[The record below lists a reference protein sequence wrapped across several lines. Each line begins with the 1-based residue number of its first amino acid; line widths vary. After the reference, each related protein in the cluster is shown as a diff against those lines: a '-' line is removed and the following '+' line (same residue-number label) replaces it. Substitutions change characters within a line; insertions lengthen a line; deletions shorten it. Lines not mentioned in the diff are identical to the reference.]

1 MTDIFLEKL
10 SFSYYEKEVLINIDM
25 DITTSS
31 TGLVGPNG
39 SGKTTILKLIGGL
52 LKNKHGNIRIDNK
65 LINSFTST
73 ELAKIF
79 AYVSQDK
86 EYTLGFSVEEVIE
99 MGRYPYLGTFSLIT
113 KNDQMIIDKT
123 IEILGLESLRKCNTE
138 ELSSGEK
145 QKVRIARALVQE
157 PNYILL
163 DEPTSNLDL
172 SNKILLLNILD
183 DITDLGV
190 RLLIT
195 SHDLEFIKQATDQS
209 YMINRGEILV
219 SGPSEEVIVRDN
231 IKKLYGLSVLPEWV
245 A

>member
-1 MTDIFLEKL
+1 MADIFLENL
-10 SFSYYEKEVLINIDM
+10 SFSYHEKEVVINIDM

-65 LINSFTST
+65 LITSFTST

-123 IEILGLESLRKCNTE
+123 VEILGLESLRKCNTE

-157 PNYILL
+157 PSYILL

-172 SNKILLLNILD
+172 ANKILLLNVLD

-195 SHDLEFIKQATDQS
+195 SHDLEFIKQATEQS
-209 YMINRGEILV
+209 YMINKGEILV

>member
-1 MTDIFLEKL
+1 MTDIFLENL
-10 SFSYYEKEVLINIDM
+10 SFSYYEKEVVINIDM

-123 IEILGLESLRKCNTE
+123 VEILGLESLRKCNTE
-138 ELSSGEK
+138 ELSSNE
-145 QKVRIARALVQE
+145 QE
-157 PNYILL
+157 F
-163 DEPTSNLDL
+163 
-172 SNKILLLNILD
+172 LD
-183 DITDLGV
+183 DI
-190 RLLIT
+190 
-195 SHDLEFIKQATDQS
+195 FDQ
-209 YMINRGEILV
+209 IILD
-219 SGPSEEVIVRDN
+219 IFN
-231 IKKLYGLSVLPEWV
+231 ASVANW
-245 A
+245 

>member
-10 SFSYYEKEVLINIDM
+10 SFSYYEKEVVINIDM

-99 MGRYPYLGTFSLIT
+99 MGRYPYLGTFSFIT

-138 ELSSGEK
+138 DLSSGEK

-172 SNKILLLNILD
+172 SNKILLLNVLH

>member
-1 MTDIFLEKL
+1 MTDIFLENL
-10 SFSYYEKEVLINIDM
+10 SFSYYEKEVVVNIDM

-123 IEILGLESLRKCNTE
+123 VEILGLESLRKCNTE

-172 SNKILLLNILD
+172 SNKILLLNVLD

>member
-1 MTDIFLEKL
+1 MTDIFLEKI
-10 SFSYYEKEVLINIDM
+10 SFSYYEKEVVINIDM

-65 LINSFTST
+65 LINSFSST

-172 SNKILLLNILD
+172 SNKILLLNILK
-183 DITDLGV
+183 I
-190 RLLIT
+190 
-195 SHDLEFIKQATDQS
+195 
-209 YMINRGEILV
+209 
-219 SGPSEEVIVRDN
+219 
-231 IKKLYGLSVLPEWV
+231 
-245 A
+245 

>member
-1 MTDIFLEKL
+1 MTDIFLEKI
-10 SFSYYEKEVLINIDM
+10 SFSYYEKEVVINIDM

-65 LINSFTST
+65 LINSFSST

>member
-1 MTDIFLEKL
+1 LTDIFLENL
-10 SFSYYEKEVLINIDM
+10 SFSYYEKEVVVNIDM

-31 TGLVGPNG
+31 TGIVGPNG

-65 LINSFTST
+65 LINYFTST

-123 IEILGLESLRKCNTE
+123 VEILGLESLRKCNTE

-172 SNKILLLNILD
+172 SNKILLLNVLD

>member
-10 SFSYYEKEVLINIDM
+10 SFSYYEKEVVINIDM

-52 LKNKHGNIRIDNK
+52 LKNKRGIIRIDNK

-99 MGRYPYLGTFSLIT
+99 M
-113 KNDQMIIDKT
+113 
-123 IEILGLESLRKCNTE
+123 C
-138 ELSSGEK
+138 
-145 QKVRIARALVQE
+145 
-157 PNYILL
+157 
-163 DEPTSNLDL
+163 
-172 SNKILLLNILD
+172 
-183 DITDLGV
+183 
-190 RLLIT
+190 
-195 SHDLEFIKQATDQS
+195 
-209 YMINRGEILV
+209 
-219 SGPSEEVIVRDN
+219 
-231 IKKLYGLSVLPEWV
+231 
-245 A
+245 

>member
-10 SFSYYEKEVLINIDM
+10 SFSYYEKEVVINIDM

-52 LKNKHGNIRIDNK
+52 LKNKRGIIRIDNK

-138 ELSSGEK
+138 DLSSGEK

-172 SNKILLLNILD
+172 SNKILLLNVLH

>member
-99 MGRYPYLGTFSLIT
+99 MGRYPYLGTFSFIT

-138 ELSSGEK
+138 DLSSGEK

-172 SNKILLLNILD
+172 SNKILLLNVLH

>member
-10 SFSYYEKEVLINIDM
+10 SFSYYEKEVVINIDM

-65 LINSFTST
+65 LINSFSST

-219 SGPSEEVIVRDN
+219 SGPSEDVIVRDN

>member
-1 MTDIFLEKL
+1 MTDIFLEKI
-10 SFSYYEKEVLINIDM
+10 SFSYYEKKVVINIDM

-65 LINSFTST
+65 LINSFSST

>member
-1 MTDIFLEKL
+1 MTDIFLEKI
-10 SFSYYEKEVLINIDM
+10 SFSYYEKKVVINIDM

-65 LINSFTST
+65 LINSFSST

-145 QKVRIARALVQE
+145 QKGRIARALVQE

>member
-10 SFSYYEKEVLINIDM
+10 SFSYYEKEVVINIDM

-39 SGKTTILKLIGGL
+39 SGKTTILKLIGGF
-52 LKNKHGNIRIDNK
+52 LKNKRGIIRIDNK

-138 ELSSGEK
+138 DLSSGEK

-172 SNKILLLNILD
+172 SNKILLLNVLH

>member
-1 MTDIFLEKL
+1 LTDIFLEKI
-10 SFSYYEKEVLINIDM
+10 SFSYYEKKVVINIDM

-52 LKNKHGNIRIDNK
+52 LKNKRGIIRIDNK

-138 ELSSGEK
+138 DLSSGEK

-172 SNKILLLNILD
+172 SNKILLLNVLH

>member
-1 MTDIFLEKL
+1 
-10 SFSYYEKEVLINIDM
+10 M

-52 LKNKHGNIRIDNK
+52 LKNKRGIIRIDNK

-138 ELSSGEK
+138 DLSSGEK

-172 SNKILLLNILD
+172 SNKILLLNVLH

>member
-1 MTDIFLEKL
+1 
-10 SFSYYEKEVLINIDM
+10 
-25 DITTSS
+25 
-31 TGLVGPNG
+31 
-39 SGKTTILKLIGGL
+39 
-52 LKNKHGNIRIDNK
+52 
-65 LINSFTST
+65 
-73 ELAKIF
+73 
-79 AYVSQDK
+79 
-86 EYTLGFSVEEVIE
+86 
-99 MGRYPYLGTFSLIT
+99 
-113 KNDQMIIDKT
+113 MIIDKT

-138 ELSSGEK
+138 DLSSGEK

-172 SNKILLLNILD
+172 SNKILLLNVLH

>member
-1 MTDIFLEKL
+1 M
-10 SFSYYEKEVLINIDM
+10 
-25 DITTSS
+25 
-31 TGLVGPNG
+31 
-39 SGKTTILKLIGGL
+39 IGGL
-52 LKNKHGNIRIDNK
+52 LKNKRGIIRIDNK

-138 ELSSGEK
+138 DLSSGEK

-172 SNKILLLNILD
+172 SNKILLLNVLH

>member
-1 MTDIFLEKL
+1 MTDIFLENL
-10 SFSYYEKEVLINIDM
+10 SFSYYEKEVVVNIDM

-31 TGLVGPNG
+31 TGIVGPNG

-65 LINSFTST
+65 LINYFTST

-123 IEILGLESLRKCNTE
+123 VEILGLESLRKCNTE

-172 SNKILLLNILD
+172 SNKILLLNVLD

>member
-10 SFSYYEKEVLINIDM
+10 SFSYYEKEVVINIDM

-52 LKNKHGNIRIDNK
+52 LKNKRGIIRIDNK

-172 SNKILLLNILD
+172 SNKILLLNVLH

>member
-1 MTDIFLEKL
+1 MTDIFLEKI
-10 SFSYYEKEVLINIDM
+10 SFSYYEKEVVINIDM

-65 LINSFTST
+65 LINSFSST

-138 ELSSGEK
+138 DLSSGEK

-172 SNKILLLNILD
+172 SNKILLLNVLH

>member
-1 MTDIFLEKL
+1 MTDIFLEKI
-10 SFSYYEKEVLINIDM
+10 SFSYYEKKVVINIDM

-52 LKNKHGNIRIDNK
+52 LKNKRGIIRIDNK

-138 ELSSGEK
+138 DLSSGEK

-172 SNKILLLNILD
+172 SNKILLLNVLH

>member
-1 MTDIFLEKL
+1 LTDIFLEKL

-138 ELSSGEK
+138 DLSSGEK

-172 SNKILLLNILD
+172 SNKILLLNVLH

>member
-1 MTDIFLEKL
+1 MADIFLEKL
-10 SFSYYEKEVLINIDM
+10 SFSYYEKEVVINIDM

-123 IEILGLESLRKCNTE
+123 IEILGLESLRICNTE
-138 ELSSGEK
+138 DLSSGEK

-172 SNKILLLNILD
+172 SNKILLLYVLH

>member
-1 MTDIFLEKL
+1 MTDIFLEKI
-10 SFSYYEKEVLINIDM
+10 SFSYYEKKVVINIDM

-209 YMINRGEILV
+209 YMINRGEILI

>member
-1 MTDIFLEKL
+1 LTDIFLEKI
-10 SFSYYEKEVLINIDM
+10 SFSYYEKKVVINIDM

-65 LINSFTST
+65 LINSFSST

>member
-1 MTDIFLEKL
+1 MAVIFLENL
-10 SFSYYEKEVLINIDM
+10 SFSYYEKEVVINIDM

-52 LKNKHGNIRIDNK
+52 LKNKRGIIRIDNK

-138 ELSSGEK
+138 DLSSGEK

-172 SNKILLLNILD
+172 SNKILLLNVLH

>member
-1 MTDIFLEKL
+1 MTDIFLEKI
-10 SFSYYEKEVLINIDM
+10 SFSYYEKKVVINIDM

-65 LINSFTST
+65 LINSFSST

-138 ELSSGEK
+138 DLSSGEK

-172 SNKILLLNILD
+172 SNKILLLNVLH

>member
-1 MTDIFLEKL
+1 MTDIFLEKI
-10 SFSYYEKEVLINIDM
+10 SFSYYEKEVVINIDM

-52 LKNKHGNIRIDNK
+52 LKNKRGIIRIDNK

-138 ELSSGEK
+138 DLSSGEK

>member
-1 MTDIFLEKL
+1 MTDIFLEKI
-10 SFSYYEKEVLINIDM
+10 SFSYYEKEVVINIDM

-52 LKNKHGNIRIDNK
+52 LKNKRGIIRIDNK

-172 SNKILLLNILD
+172 SNKILLLNVLH
-183 DITDLGV
+183 DITDLGF

>member
-1 MTDIFLEKL
+1 MADIFLENL
-10 SFSYYEKEVLINIDM
+10 SFSYYEKEVVINIDM

-52 LKNKHGNIRIDNK
+52 LKNKHGMIRIDNK
-65 LINSFTST
+65 LINYFTST
-73 ELAKIF
+73 ELAKFF

-99 MGRYPYLGTFSLIT
+99 MGRYPYLGTFSFIT

-123 IEILGLESLRKCNTE
+123 VEILGLESLRKCNME

-172 SNKILLLNILD
+172 SNKILLLNVLD

-195 SHDLEFIKQATDQS
+195 SHDLEFIKQATEQS

-219 SGPSEEVIVRDN
+219 SGPSKEVIVRDN

>member
-1 MTDIFLEKL
+1 LTDIFLEKI
-10 SFSYYEKEVLINIDM
+10 SFSYYEKEVVINIDM

-65 LINSFTST
+65 LINSFSST

>member
-1 MTDIFLEKL
+1 MADIFLEKL
-10 SFSYYEKEVLINIDM
+10 SFSYYEKEVVINIDM

-52 LKNKHGNIRIDNK
+52 LKNKRGIIRIDNK

-138 ELSSGEK
+138 DLSSGEK

-172 SNKILLLNILD
+172 SNKILLLNVLH

>member
-10 SFSYYEKEVLINIDM
+10 SFSYYEKEVVINIDM

-138 ELSSGEK
+138 DLSSGEK

-172 SNKILLLNILD
+172 SNKILLLNVLH

>member
-1 MTDIFLEKL
+1 MADIFLEKL
-10 SFSYYEKEVLINIDM
+10 SFSYYEKEVVINIDM

-52 LKNKHGNIRIDNK
+52 LKNKRGIIRIDNK

-172 SNKILLLNILD
+172 SNKILLLNVLH

>member
-10 SFSYYEKEVLINIDM
+10 SFSYYEKEVVINIDM

-52 LKNKHGNIRIDNK
+52 LKNKRGIIRIDNK

-138 ELSSGEK
+138 DLSSGEK

>member
-1 MTDIFLEKL
+1 LTDIFLEKL
-10 SFSYYEKEVLINIDM
+10 SFSYYEKEVVINIDM

-52 LKNKHGNIRIDNK
+52 LKNKRGIIRIDNK

-138 ELSSGEK
+138 DLSSGEK

-172 SNKILLLNILD
+172 SNKILLLNVLH